1 MISWCKMKTLS
12 KLTYRY
18 LKLNKKK
25 SLITIISI
33 LLVTILIFSLGL
45 GASTI
50 RKNTVDTTIENNGP
64 QHLEVYDIPF
74 SNLDI
79 LNDNKNIS
87 NIALLQDVT
96 TITTDTYELNII
108 TMTDNLSSYFS
119 NFRGTLPSNANE
131 IIISERFAQEEN
143 LVIGS
148 TYQTYKVIGIYAN
161 TSLSYETYN
170 PPRYN
175 VYTYQE
181 FDSNKDTTF
190 LITLKSTSNAYDK
203 IEEIADSLNLT
214 RHISYGVLHYDEAS
228 INDDLLNAC
237 GEFYLPSTEF
247 GIYAIFSL
255 ILIAVSIFCALI
267 VRNSFTISLTERK
280 KQFGALRSIGA
291 SKKQIFKMVMLEAS
305 MVSLIAIPL
314 GIVLSFGFV
323 ASILAIFNK
332 IVEGLTTPYQLYLYP
347 EFTIIALIFI
357 ILTVY
362 ASAFYPALKAS
373 RVTPMEAIRNN
384 NVYKIR
390 KSKESYFLIKK
401 IFGPE
406 GEVAQKNMNR
416 NRSVFRSSTIS
427 LSISI
432 ILFLTFSTIINYT
445 LINYAVDINNDFD
458 VEIYTDINN
467 TEIINDIS
475 NIEGIDN
482 IIKYQTTFISMK
494 NNEFFTDEYISREIE
509 RTNFDTST
517 IYLVGLD
524 DKSYNAYLKS
534 INAPSNTFGVIV
546 NNAYYKNPDTRGEVR
561 YDIFKN
567 EDIYLEVTNHEDG
580 ATYQTIN
587 NLFLTNKFDYIE
599 LMAIPLIVN
608 LDTFYTL
615 GGYDDSLKIGINVD
629 DPVAFDEDMQEL
641 IGDNPNI
648 EIYYTNWALFDYE
661 TERMVTAIAFIV
673 YTILVFISL
682 ISITTVFSTINSSIL
697 TREKEFSV
705 LRSIGMSKKGLNKM
719 LILESI
725 FLGLKVLVI
734 SIPVSMLIIW
744 IIRESLKIMEL
755 LNRNMV
761 IPYPTSYII
770 GAIVVVL
777 LLIILVTMYSLH
789 KIKKKNIVDSIK
801 NENI

>member
-1 MISWCKMKTLS
+1 MKTLS

-33 LLVTILIFSLGL
+33 ILVTILIFSLGL

-50 RKNTVDTTIENNGP
+50 RKNTVDTIIESNGS
-64 QHLEVYDIPF
+64 QHLEIYDVPF
-74 SNLDI
+74 SSLDI

-87 NIALLQDVT
+87 NIALLQDVN
-96 TITTDTYELNII
+96 TITTATYELNII
-108 TMTDNLSSYFS
+108 TITDNLFSYFG
-119 NFRGTLPSNANE
+119 NFRGTLPTNANE

-148 TYQTYKVIGIYAN
+148 TYQTYKVTGIYAS
-161 TSLSYETYN
+161 TSLSYETYD
-170 PPRYN
+170 PPGYN
-175 VYTYQE
+175 AYTYQE
-181 FDSNKDTTF
+181 FDSNKETTF
-190 LITLKSTSNAYDK
+190 LITLRSTSNAYDK
-203 IEEIADSLNLT
+203 IEKIANSLNLT
-214 RHISYGVLHYDEAS
+214 RHISYGRLYYDNAS
-228 INDDLLNAC
+228 INDDLLNAS

-247 GIYAIFSL
+247 GIYAILSL

-280 KQFGALRSIGA
+280 KQFGALRNIGA

-347 EFTIIALIFI
+347 EFIIIALIFI

-373 RVTPMEAIRNN
+373 RVTPMEGVRNN

-390 KSKESYFLIKK
+390 KSKESYPLIKK
-401 IFGPE
+401 LFGPE

-432 ILFLTFSTIINYT
+432 ILFLTFSTIINYA
-445 LINYAVDINNDFD
+445 LINYAVDIPNEFD
-458 VEIYTDINN
+458 VEIYTDTSN
-467 TEIINDIS
+467 TEIINEIS
-475 NIEGIDN
+475 NIKGIN
-482 IIKYQTTFISMK
+482 EILKYHTTFISMK

-524 DKSYNAYLKS
+524 DKSYNNYLKG

-546 NNAYYKNPDTRGEVR
+546 NNAYYRNPDTRKEVR
-561 YDIFKN
+561 YDIFKD
-567 EDIYLEVTNHEDG
+567 EDIYLEVTNDDEG

-587 NLFLTNKFDYIE
+587 NLFLTTEFDYIE

-615 GGYDDSLKIGINVD
+615 TDDSGYFVENISIGINVD
-629 DPVAFDEDMQEL
+629 DPISFDGYMQK
-641 IGDNPNI
+641 IIDDNPNI
-648 EIYYTNWALFDYE
+648 EINYTNWALFDYE
-661 TERMVTAIAFIV
+661 SEKMVTAIAFIV
-673 YTILVFISL
+673 YTILIFISL

-725 FLGLKVLVI
+725 FLGLKVFVI
-734 SIPVSMLIIW
+734 SIPVSMFIIW
-744 IIRESLKIMEL
+744 FIRESLKLMNFL
-755 LNRNMV
+755 DRNMV
-761 IPYPTSYII
+761 IPYPTLYII
-770 GAIVVVL
+770 GAIVFVL
-777 LLIILVTMYSLH
+777 VLIFFVTMYSMH

-801 NENI
+801 NDNI

>member
-1 MISWCKMKTLS
+1 MKTLS

-50 RKNTVDTTIENNGP
+50 RKNTIDTTIESNGP
-64 QHLEVYDIPF
+64 QHLEVYDLPF
-74 SNLDI
+74 STLDI
-79 LNDNKNIS
+79 LNDNNDIA
-87 NIALLQDVT
+87 NIALLQDVN
-96 TITTDTYELNII
+96 TITTATYELNII
-108 TMTDNLSSYFS
+108 TMTDNLSDYFH
-119 NFRGTLPSNANE
+119 NLRGSLPNNANE
-131 IIISERFAQEEN
+131 IIISERFAQEEK

-148 TYQTYKVIGIYAN
+148 TYRTYKVTGIYTS

-170 PPRYN
+170 PPRFN
-175 VYTYQE
+175 AYTYQK
-181 FDSNKDTTF
+181 FDSNKDATF
-190 LITLKSTSNAYDK
+190 LITLRSTNNAYDK
-203 IEEIADSLNLT
+203 IEEIAKSLNLT
-214 RHISYGVLHYDEAS
+214 RHISNGVLYYDEAS
-228 INDDLLNAC
+228 INDNLLNAY
-237 GEFYLPSTEF
+237 GEYYLPSTEF

-305 MVSLIAIPL
+305 MVSIIAIPL
-314 GIVLSFGFV
+314 GIILSFGFV
-323 ASILAIFNK
+323 ASILTIFNN
-332 IVEGLTTPYQLYLYP
+332 IVEGLTTPFQLYLYP
-347 EFTIIALIFI
+347 EFIIISLIFV

-373 RVTPMEAIRNN
+373 LITPMEAIRNN

-390 KSKESYFLIKK
+390 KSKEHYPLIKK

-416 NRSVFRSSTIS
+416 NRSVFRSSAIS

-432 ILFLTFSTIINYT
+432 ILFLTFATIINYT
-445 LINYAVDINNDFD
+445 LINYTTVDQNEFDVDIS
-458 VEIYTDINN
+458 TDISN
-467 TEIINDIS
+467 TEIINNIS
-475 NIEGIDN
+475 NIDGIN
-482 IIKYQTTFISMK
+482 SILRYQTTFLIMK
-494 NNEFFTDEYISREIE
+494 NSEFFTDEYIARELE
-509 RTNFDTST
+509 GTNYDTST
-517 IYLVGLD
+517 IYFIGLD
-524 DKSYNAYLKS
+524 NKTYADYLKR
-534 INAPSNTFGVIV
+534 INAPSDTWGVIV
-546 NNAYYKNPDTRGEVR
+546 NNKYYQDSDTRELVR

-567 EDIYLEVTNHEDG
+567 EDIYLEITND
-580 ATYQTIN
+580 TDNNLYQTID
-587 NLFLTNKFDYIE
+587 NLFLTTEFDYIDI
-599 LMAIPLIVN
+599 MAIPLVVN
-608 LDTFYTL
+608 LDTFY
-615 GGYDDSLKIGINVD
+615 SLENYTTDLNIGVNVNDPISFDKEMQKIID
-629 DPVAFDEDMQEL
+629 
-641 IGDNPNI
+641 DNPNI

-661 TERMVTAIAFIV
+661 TERFITAISFIV
-673 YTILVFISL
+673 YTILIFISL

-725 FLGLKVLVI
+725 LLGIKVLVI
-734 SIPVSMLIIW
+734 SIPVSMFIIW

-755 LNRNMV
+755 LDRNV
-761 IPYPTSYII
+761 IIPYPTSYII

>member
-1 MISWCKMKTLS
+1 MKTLS

-50 RKNTVDTTIENNGP
+50 RKNTVDTIIESKGP
-64 QHLEVYDIPF
+64 QHLEVYDVPF

-96 TITTDTYELNII
+96 TITTDIYELNII
-108 TMTDNLSSYFS
+108 TMTDNLSDYFS
-119 NFRGTLPSNANE
+119 NFRGTLPNNANE

-161 TSLSYETYN
+161 TSLNYETYD

-175 VYTYQE
+175 AYTYKE

-190 LITLKSTSNAYDK
+190 LITLRSTSNAYDK

-214 RHISYGVLHYDEAS
+214 KHISYGRLYYDNAS

-237 GEFYLPSTEF
+237 GEFYMLYLEF
-247 GIYAIFSL
+247 GVYAIFSL

-314 GIVLSFGFV
+314 GIILSFGFV
-323 ASILAIFNK
+323 ASILTIFNK

-347 EFTIIALIFI
+347 EFIIIALIFI

-373 RVTPMEAIRNN
+373 RVTPMEGIRNN
-384 NVYKIR
+384 NVYKIK
-390 KSKESYFLIKK
+390 KSKESYPLIKK
-401 IFGPE
+401 IFGPV

-416 NRSVFRSSTIS
+416 NRSVFRSSAIS

-432 ILFLTFSTIINYT
+432 ILFLTFSTIINYV

-475 NIEGIDN
+475 NIKGIDN

-494 NNEFFTDEYISREIE
+494 NTEFFTDEYISREIE
-509 RTNFDTST
+509 RVNLDTST

-534 INAPSNTFGVIV
+534 INAPSNIFGVIV
-546 NNAYYKNPDTRGEVR
+546 NNAYYKNPDTRGEAR
-561 YDIFKN
+561 YDIFKD

-580 ATYQTIN
+580 ATYQTIK
-587 NLFLTNKFDYIE
+587 NLFLTTEFDYIE

-615 GGYDDSLKIGINVD
+615 GGYDDSLNIGINVD

-705 LRSIGMSKKGLNKM
+705 LRSIGMSKKDLNKM
-719 LILESI
+719 VILESI
-725 FLGLKVLVI
+725 FLGLKVLII
-734 SIPVSMLIIW
+734 SIPTSMYIIW
-744 IIRESLKIMEL
+744 FLRESLKISTL
-755 LNRNMV
+755 LEKDKIV
-761 IPYPTSYII
+761 PYPFNFII
-770 GAIVVVL
+770 SAIVVIL

>member
-1 MISWCKMKTLS
+1 MKTLS

-50 RKNTVDTTIENNGP
+50 RKNTVDTIIESKGP
-64 QHLEVYDIPF
+64 QHLEVYDVPF

-96 TITTDTYELNII
+96 TITTDIYELNII
-108 TMTDNLSSYFS
+108 TMTDNLSDYFS
-119 NFRGTLPSNANE
+119 NFRGTLPNNANE

-161 TSLSYETYN
+161 TSLNYETYD

-175 VYTYQE
+175 AYTYKE

-190 LITLKSTSNAYDK
+190 LITLRSTSNAYDK

-214 RHISYGVLHYDEAS
+214 KHISYGRLYYDNAS

-237 GEFYLPSTEF
+237 GEFYMLYLEF
-247 GIYAIFSL
+247 GVYAIFSL

-291 SKKQIFKMVMLEAS
+291 SKKQIFKMVLLEAS

-314 GIVLSFGFV
+314 GIILSFGFV
-323 ASILAIFNK
+323 ASILTIFNK

-347 EFTIIALIFI
+347 EFIIIALIFI

-373 RVTPMEAIRNN
+373 RVTPMEGIRNN
-384 NVYKIR
+384 NVYKIK
-390 KSKESYFLIKK
+390 KSKESYPLIKK
-401 IFGPE
+401 IFGPV

-416 NRSVFRSSTIS
+416 NRSVFTSSVIS
-427 LSISI
+427 LSITI
-432 ILFLTFSTIINYT
+432 IIFLVFSTIINFAITNYT
-445 LINYAVDINNDFD
+445 ENHNVDFD
-458 VEIYTDINN
+458 ITIYVNENN
-467 TEIINDIS
+467 SEIINEIS
-475 NIEGIDN
+475 NIPN
-482 IIKYQTTFISMK
+482 ITEFVRYNTDFIKMK
-494 NNEFFTDEYISREIE
+494 NSDFFTDEYVSREITE
-509 RTNFDTST
+509 INAEEST
-517 IYLVGLD
+517 VYLIGLD
-524 DKSYNAYLKS
+524 NASYNDYLKS
-534 INAPSNTFGVIV
+534 INAPSDTNGVIV
-546 NNAYYKNPDTRGEVR
+546 NNAYYKDPSTREQVR
-561 YDIFKN
+561 YDIFKH
-567 EDIYLEVTNHEDG
+567 EDIFLEVSGFDESTV
-580 ATYQTIN
+580 YQTMD
-587 NLFLTNKFDYIE
+587 NLFLTTEFKYIE
-599 LMAIPLIVN
+599 LMAIPIVVNFDTYYN
-608 LDTFYTL
+608 LTYDADYFANDITIGIYTDDPVTFDE
-615 GGYDDSLKIGINVD
+615 GMQKIIKENPNIGINY
-629 DPVAFDEDMQEL
+629 
-641 IGDNPNI
+641 NN
-648 EIYYTNWALFDYE
+648 YALSDYE
-661 TERMVTAIAFIV
+661 NEKLMTAISFIV
-673 YTILVFISL
+673 YTILIFISL
-682 ISITTVFSTINSSIL
+682 ISITTVFSTINTSVL
-697 TREKEFSV
+697 TREREFSV
-705 LRSIGMSKKGLNKM
+705 LRSIGMSKKALNKM
-719 LILESI
+719 VILESI
-725 FLGLKVLVI
+725 FLGLKVLII
-734 SIPVSMLIIW
+734 SIPTSMYIIW
-744 IIRESLKIMEL
+744 FLRESLKISTL
-755 LNRNMV
+755 LDKDKI
-761 IPYPTSYII
+761 IPYPFNFII
-770 GAIVVVL
+770 SAIVVVL

-789 KIKKKNIVDSIK
+789 KIKKKNIVNSIK